1 MINAQTW
8 YETFLNAGGALG
20 VIPMPRIGAE
30 PPKEFRVFTWG
41 TNPTTKGPLKLTP
54 EGAQQIIERYKDRAV
69 VKCFDYFHATY
80 DPAAT
85 GEAKKA
91 AGQFRPEVRAD
102 GLWFVDI
109 QWTPNAAK
117 AIRDGEWPYISPAVV
132 HTKDGVIIDLKN
144 AGLVTDPGTIGATPT
159 ILSAITQG
167 QSMETKKKIGLEA
180 YAAGQTLLRCM
191 QSLADTD
198 GAEKDLGN
206 KGISHMVPMMDLL
219 KSAFGGDILAEAS
232 AMMERGRQGE
242 AALATL
248 SALCGESDPEKLAG
262 VVMAKMNPPPAKVD
276 GVVLSHADVGK
287 VRTMLLDSHKN
298 RYPTQQR
305 AQLESQPLN
314 TVVSYLSNAQEIV
327 PEVEV
332 REAPPTPVSA
342 ESLAQLKKE
351 APVQVQTTTLS
362 DKPKS
367 IAECSDAQKARIA
380 MHLENAERILGGLFN
395 KEEATQEA
403 LSLLCA
409 EGVRGNEIR
418 HLPIGMQ
425 DGKFTTLSGGME

>member
-1 MINAQTW
+1 MSTNQWVT
-8 YETFLNAGGALG
+8 TFLDADGALG

-41 TNPTTKGPLKLTP
+41 TNPTTKGPLRLTP

-91 AGQFRPEVRAD
+91 AGQFRPEIRAD

-132 HTKDGVIIDLKN
+132 HTKDGNIIDLKN

-159 ILSAITQG
+159 ILSAITKG
-167 QSMETKKKIGLEA
+167 LSMDTKRKIGLEA

-198 GAEKDLGN
+198 GSEKDLGN

-232 AMMERGRQGE
+232 AMMERSRQGE

-276 GVVLSHADVGK
+276 GVVLSHVDAGK

-305 AQLESQPLN
+305 TQLEAQPLN

-327 PEVEV
+327 PTEEV
-332 REAPPTPVSA
+332 REAAPAQVSA
-342 ESLAQLKKE
+342 ESLAQIKKE
-351 APVQVQTTTLS
+351 APVQTQITTLS

-367 IAECSDAQKARIA
+367 LAECSDTQKARIA
-380 MHLENAERILGGLFN
+380 MHLENAERMLGRDFN
-395 KEEATQEA
+395 KEDATQEA
-403 LSLLCA
+403 LSLLCS

-418 HLPIGMQ
+418 HLPIGIQ

>member
-1 MINAQTW
+1 M
-8 YETFLNAGGALG
+8 
-20 VIPMPRIGAE
+20 
-30 PPKEFRVFTWG
+30 
-41 TNPTTKGPLKLTP
+41 
-54 EGAQQIIERYKDRAV
+54 

-91 AGQFRPEVRAD
+91 AGQFRPEIRAD

-132 HTKDGVIIDLKN
+132 HTKDGNIIDLKN

-159 ILSAITQG
+159 ILSAITKG
-167 QSMETKKKIGLEA
+167 LSMDTKKKIGLEA

-198 GAEKDLGN
+198 GSEKDLGN

-219 KSAFGGDILAEAS
+219 KAAFGGDILAEAS
-232 AMMERGRQGE
+232 AMMERSRQGE

-276 GVVLSHADVGK
+276 GVVLSHVDAGK

-305 AQLESQPLN
+305 TQLEAQPLN

-327 PEVEV
+327 PTEEV
-332 REAPPTPVSA
+332 REAAPAQVSA
-342 ESLAQLKKE
+342 ESLAQIKKE
-351 APVQVQTTTLS
+351 APVQTQITTLS

-380 MHLENAERILGGLFN
+380 MHLENVERMLGRDFN
-395 KEEATQEA
+395 KEDATQEA
-403 LSLLCA
+403 LSLLCS

-418 HLPIGMQ
+418 HLPIGIQ

>member
-1 MINAQTW
+1 MSTNQWVT
-8 YETFLNAGGALG
+8 TFLDADGALG

-41 TNPTTKGPLKLTP
+41 TNPTTKGPLRLTP

-91 AGQFRPEVRAD
+91 AGQFRPEIRAD

-132 HTKDGVIIDLKN
+132 HTKDGNIIDLKN

-159 ILSAITQG
+159 ILSAITKG
-167 QSMETKKKIGLEA
+167 LSMDTKRKIGLEA

-198 GAEKDLGN
+198 GSEKDLGN

-232 AMMERGRQGE
+232 AMMERSRQGE

-276 GVVLSHADVGK
+276 GVVLSHVDAGK

-305 AQLESQPLN
+305 SQLEAQPLN

-327 PEVEV
+327 PTEEV
-332 REAPPTPVSA
+332 REAAPAQVSA
-342 ESLAQLKKE
+342 ESLAQIKKE
-351 APVQVQTTTLS
+351 APVQTQTTTLS

-367 IAECSDAQKARIA
+367 LAECSDTQKARIA
-380 MHLENAERILGGLFN
+380 MHLENAERMLGRDFD

-403 LSLLCA
+403 LSLLCS

-418 HLPIGMQ
+418 HLPIGVQ
-425 DGKFTTLSGGME
+425 DGKFTTLSGGVE

>member
-1 MINAQTW
+1 MSTNQWVT
-8 YETFLNAGGALG
+8 TFLDADGALG

-41 TNPTTKGPLKLTP
+41 TNPTTKGPLRLTP

-91 AGQFRPEVRAD
+91 AGQFRPEIRAD

-132 HTKDGVIIDLKN
+132 HTKDGNIIDLKN

-159 ILSAITQG
+159 ILSAIAKG
-167 QSMETKKKIGLEA
+167 LSMDTKRKIGLEA

-198 GAEKDLGN
+198 GSEKDLGN

-232 AMMERGRQGE
+232 AMMERSRQGE

-276 GVVLSHADVGK
+276 GVVLSHVDAGK

-305 AQLESQPLN
+305 SQLEAQPLN

-327 PEVEV
+327 PTEEV
-332 REAPPTPVSA
+332 REAAPAQVSA
-342 ESLAQLKKE
+342 ESLAQIKKE
-351 APVQVQTTTLS
+351 APVQTQTTTLS

-367 IAECSDAQKARIA
+367 LAECSDTQKARIA
-380 MHLENAERILGGLFN
+380 MHLENAERMLGRDFD

-403 LSLLCA
+403 LSLLCS

-418 HLPIGMQ
+418 HLPIGVQ